1 MSKATEQKLPSGAQ
15 PSKARSNYPGQE
27 LESNRVGLQDRLKEA
42 VKDVTYDTKALPRAR
57 AALFASTGEP
67 TEAPDLNDALNERAV
82 TASKGSKSSKK

>member
-27 LESNRVGLQDRLKEA
+27 LESNRVGLQDRLKED
-42 VKDVTYDTKALPRAR
+42 VKNAKEDKGCLERAKQAR
-57 AALFASTGEP
+57 FASTGEP

-82 TASKGSKSSKK
+82 TASKGSKSSK